1 MSDMKCPFCGKEII
15 KLNEVMYGCVCD
27 DTLDKYGTKELWQEL
42 ITTRK
47 ALDAA
52 KDAVVGFA
60 NQTGIAMRALAKIS
74 KQDTDWCNK
83 EYLVAIARNALDEI
97 TAIEQKEQR

>member
-47 ALDAA
+47 ALDLAVCA
-52 KDAVVGFA
+52 LNRINCEMRKETMPDFAVFVDALK
-60 NQTGIAMRALAKIS
+60 ALEQIK
-74 KQDTDWCNK
+74 
-83 EYLVAIARNALDEI
+83 EI
-97 TAIEQKEQR
+97 TKGRKDDVV

>member
-47 ALDAA
+47 ALDVANAVIMDYA
-52 KDAVVGFA
+52 KEK
-60 NQTGIAMRALAKIS
+60 LEK
-74 KQDTDWCNK
+74 K
-83 EYLVAIARNALDEI
+83 EE
-97 TAIEQKEQR
+97 K